1 MRRLSIARGRTRRVS
16 KRRFLPPRR
25 SLYDRGVK
33 KMGLPAVK
41 DDRVYR
47 YGDYRTWPED
57 ERWELIDGVAYDM
70 SPAPSTAHQAISI
83 ELGSAIRGFLGR
95 SGCRVFAAPFDVLL
109 PESPQQPDD
118 EVMNVVEPDLAVI
131 CDPAKLR
138 TFGCVGAPEWVIEIL
153 SPWTSRRDLAEKH
166 ALYERHGVKEYW
178 VIDPGN
184 RYVHVYL
191 LGSEG
196 RYSKPVLHIGT
207 AIVKSTVCPG
217 FEVKLEELFAA
228 IPA

>member
-1 MRRLSIARGRTRRVS
+1 MAAPATAPAVPGPR
-16 KRRFLPPRR
+16 KRRFLPPRC
-25 SLYDRGVK
+25 SLYNRGVK

-47 YGDYRTWPED
+47 YGDYRTWPDD

-70 SPAPSTAHQAISI
+70 SPAPSTGHQAIST
-83 ELGSAIRGFLGR
+83 ELVSAIRSFLGKG
-95 SGCRVFAAPFDVLL
+95 GCRVFAAPFDILL
-109 PESPQQPDD
+109 PDSPDQADD
-118 EVMNVVEPDLAVI
+118 DVPNVVQPDLAVI
-131 CDPAKLR
+131 CDPSKLR

-153 SPWTSRRDLAEKH
+153 SPYTSRRDLAEKH

-191 LGSEG
+191 LGDNG
-196 RYSKPVLHIGT
+196 RYLKPVLHVGAAT
-207 AIVKSTVCPG
+207 VKSTVCAG
-217 FEVKLEELFAA
+217 FEIRLEELFSA